1 MPGDLV
7 KTIANM
13 KEKESIDLA
22 KEMLEKGEDL
32 LKIFEFCREA
42 VEMVGKRFEAGEYF
56 LPELILAGEILK
68 KISKMA
74 KPFFEQ
80 KVESKTQCLGKV
92 VIGTVEGDIH
102 NIGKD
107 IVTFILDVN
116 GFEVHDLG
124 VDVAPARFIEA
135 IKKVQPEIVG
145 MSALLTLAFESLKNT
160 VEAIKESGLRDQV
173 KIMIGGGAVD
183 DKIRIYADA
192 DAYGPDAVAAVNLAK
207 DWIGAQ

>member
-1 MPGDLV
+1 MPDDLV
-7 KTIANM
+7 KIIANM
-13 KEKESIDLA
+13 KEKESIDFA
-22 KEMLEKGEDL
+22 KEMLEKGEDP
-32 LKIFEFCREA
+32 LKILEFCREA

-68 KISKMA
+68 KISAMA
-74 KPFFEQ
+74 KPFFQQ
-80 KVESKTQCLGKV
+80 KAELKTERLGKV

-124 VDVAPARFIEA
+124 VDVAPERFIEA
-135 IKKVQPEIVG
+135 IKEVQPEVVG
-145 MSALLTLAFESLKNT
+145 MSALLTLAFDSLKNT
-160 VEAIKESGLRDQV
+160 VDAIKEAGLRDQV

-183 DKIRIYADA
+183 DKIRIYSGA
-192 DAYGPDAVAAVNLAK
+192 DAYGPDAEAAVNLAK
-207 DWIGAQ
+207 EWIGA